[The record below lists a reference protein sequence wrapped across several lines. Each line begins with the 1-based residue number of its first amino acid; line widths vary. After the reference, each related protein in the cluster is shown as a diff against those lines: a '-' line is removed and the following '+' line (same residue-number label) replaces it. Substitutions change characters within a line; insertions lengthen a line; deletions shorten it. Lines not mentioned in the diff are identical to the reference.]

1 MALGESCGWFYGIFT
16 FGLLYPTAFF
26 AFFNFLIFRKITPR
40 ILFFFFDF
48 SIEQQNKFLSL
59 LQAYLIVAAAVD
71 FVAAY

>member
-1 MALGESCGWFYGIFT
+1 MVGFMVFLLLGCSTPPLF
-16 FGLLYPTAFF
+16 LL
-26 AFFNFLIFRKITPR
+26 FLIFLFLEKLHPGFF
-40 ILFFFFDF
+40 FFFFDF